1 MAYIRSRSLQGSGL
15 FVRLAYWLARRRLG
29 RVPAPVGVMAHH
41 PGILGAAAAFELS
54 FERARDVD
62 VRLKE
67 LAMVK
72 AASLVGCRFCI
83 DLGGALA
90 QGHGI
95 PETKLLALPS
105 YETSSAFTPLERRV
119 LELTVQMTETPSRP
133 DPELFRQLQDDLGV
147 RGLVELTA
155 AIAWENFRARFNHA
169 IGAREEGY
177 SEGMVCLL
185 PPPARVGPAHTDG
198 RTLPPRSEPL
208 GAG

>member
-1 MAYIRSRSLQGSGL
+1 MAYILSRSVQGSGL
-15 FVRLAYWLARRRLG
+15 FVRLAYWLARRRMG

-41 PGILGAAAAFELS
+41 PGVLAAAAAFELS

-90 QGHGI
+90 QGHGL
-95 PETKLLALPS
+95 PQAKLLALPS
-105 YETSSAFTPLERRV
+105 YETSPIFTPLEHRV
-119 LELTVQMTETPSRP
+119 LDFTVQMTETPSRP
-133 DPELFRQLQDDLGV
+133 DPELFCQLQADLGV
-147 RGLVELTA
+147 RGVVELTA

-185 PPPARVGPAHTDG
+185 PAPAAEVPARAGWPTA
-198 RTLPPRSEPL
+198 PPPSESL

>member
-1 MAYIRSRSLQGSGL
+1 MALIQSRSVRGSGL

-29 RVPAPVGVMAHH
+29 RLPAPVGVMAHH
-41 PGILGAAAAFELS
+41 PGILVAVGAFELS

-62 VRLKE
+62 IRLKE

-95 PETKLLALPS
+95 PEAKLLALPS
-105 YETSSAFTPLERRV
+105 YETSPVFTPRERRV
-119 LELTVQMTETPSRP
+119 LDFTVQMTETPSRP
-133 DPELFRQLQDDLGV
+133 DPELFRQLQAELGV

-169 IGAREEGY
+169 VGAREEGY

-185 PPPARVGPAHTDG
+185 PPPSDEVPARAGWRA
-198 RTLPPRSEPL
+198 LPPHPEPL
-208 GAG
+208 DAG

>member
-1 MAYIRSRSLQGSGL
+1 MAYIDSRSVQGSGL
-15 FVRLAYWLARRRLG
+15 LVRLAYWLARRRVG

-41 PGILGAAAAFELS
+41 PGILVAAGAFELT

-67 LAMVK
+67 LALVK

-95 PETKLLALPS
+95 PEAKLLALPS
-105 YETSSAFTPLERRV
+105 YETSPVFTPLERRV
-119 LELTVQMTETPSRP
+119 LDYTVQMTETPSRP
-133 DPELFRQLQDDLGV
+133 DAELFRQLQAELGV
-147 RGLVELTA
+147 RALVELTA

-169 IGAREEGY
+169 VGAQEEGY

-185 PPPARVGPAHTDG
+185 PPRSGEVPARMGRHPAASS
-198 RTLPPRSEPL
+198 SEPL
-208 GAG
+208 AVR